1 MLDKLVVSLC
11 GLLVLS
17 LTDAMAAPHQSRPS
31 PEGPRAVVLEAVHD
45 FGTID
50 QSSTVRH
57 SFTIRNAGTAPLA
70 ISRIDLSQPGMK
82 SRFGRT
88 IAPGGE
94 GRVTIEW
101 DVARMSG
108 EVSAEA
114 VVYLDDPDQPR
125 VTLAMKGTIT
135 PPIEIRPGPAIFFSV
150 YRDELGE
157 QAVTIVNNEERP
169 LRIDAVRPEGEHFL
183 AELSTIEP
191 GRRYEVRVKVP
202 RGTPAGRYMEALQ
215 IETDHPRRRH

>member
-57 SFTIRNAGTAPLA
+57 SFTIRNAGTAPLT
-70 ISRIDLSQPGMK
+70 ISRIDVSQPGMK

-135 PPIEIRPGPAIFFSV
+135 PPIEIRPGPAISS
-150 YRDELGE
+150 
-157 QAVTIVNNEERP
+157 ACIVMSSGSKPSR
-169 LRIDAVRPEGEHFL
+169 L
-183 AELSTIEP
+183 
-191 GRRYEVRVKVP
+191 
-202 RGTPAGRYMEALQ
+202 
-215 IETDHPRRRH
+215 